1 MGPLERLIGSL
12 FFFIYRGGNEGVRRR
27 KALKTSPKLPKAS
40 QRLPKD
46 SPNVSQSSPK
56 PPKASPKAPPESP
69 RVSQSLPRLILRFKS
84 FPKPPQSLPKAVP
97 KPDWPRLASRG
108 ASSSTNGISRAHA
121 QTKIE
126 LACRRE
132 LQKFLKCLTDS
143 KRAPLGRRFYDF
155 FNFLPYVTKG
165 AIDFFEKK
173 QTLSSPA

>member
-1 MGPLERLIGSL
+1 MGPLSRLIGSL
-12 FFFIYRGGNEGVRRR
+12 IFFFIYRGGNEGVRRR

-97 KPDWPRLASRG
+97 KPHWPRMASRL
-108 ASSSTNGISRAHA
+108 ARSSPSGILIKHA
-121 QTKIE
+121 KTKIE

-132 LQKFLKCLTDS
+132 PQKFLLNLTDN
-143 KRAPLGRRFYDF
+143 K
-155 FNFLPYVTKG
+155 
-165 AIDFFEKK
+165 
-173 QTLSSPA
+173 SPP